1 MNDWEELMSRLGY
14 NRAIKNPGIN
24 LQVDNIDISLN

>member
-1 MNDWEELMSRLGY
+1 MNDWEELMSGSGY

-24 LQVDNIDISLN
+24 LQVENIDISLS